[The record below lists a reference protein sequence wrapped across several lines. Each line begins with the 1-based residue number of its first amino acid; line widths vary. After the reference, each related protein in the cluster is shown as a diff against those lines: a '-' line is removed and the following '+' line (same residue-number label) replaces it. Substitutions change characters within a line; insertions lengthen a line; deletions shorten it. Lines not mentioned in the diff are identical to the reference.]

1 MSQTLNQKE
10 RMMIA
15 MLGAADFLIKEHFP
29 KKFHDTKEFEFTM
42 EKNPENPNMIRT
54 TEITAWTNSKRKV
67 VHSHSL
73 TQWERHCFAEMMKKY
88 ADPDALKTLM
98 VDAPRLHK

>member
-1 MSQTLNQKE
+1 ML
-10 RMMIA
+10 IA

-42 EKNPENPNMIRT
+42 QRNPENQHMIRA

-73 TQWERHCFAEMMKKY
+73 TQWEQGCFAEMLRKY
-88 ADPDALKTLM
+88 ADADALKNM
-98 VDAPRLHK
+98 MESPPKQK